1 MAASIRLKDMPL
13 VLVTNFLAKTNT
25 FMRGK
30 PAIGKSKSI
39 EEFVLEMQK
48 RVPHFVIGRFYAPT
62 MSPMDI
68 CASAP
73 LEGTNKLKMYAN
85 EALPNVYSTYERVGE
100 NGQIET
106 YSGADM
112 VGAVFFGEL
121 PNADPATVRLLQKYI
136 NGEDMSGAL
145 RKPDGVVVIADGN
158 RLEDKS
164 GVQQQGRA
172 FLSRFEQIET
182 FTDADDNMAYAAKNS
197 WHPNVQTF
205 FKDNPALID
214 NYDEVFEMQ
223 GAALQRS
230 GQQRNS
236 NGSNQQTEEGKLGI
250 WANMRAWERISNKEY
265 AADQMNH
272 KVTQAEV
279 AGNVGTAV
287 AAQYEAHRKI
297 FANMASFD
305 QIIAD
310 PDGVAL
316 PDKPDE
322 RYMLAMMVALRAKSE
337 QMGSVRVFGQ
347 RMPLEFQA
355 VILRTMS
362 TRKGFNLTATSDY
375 LMWIKNKELTAL
387 LNGR

>member
-13 VLVTNFLAKTNT
+13 VLVTNYLARTNT
-25 FMRGK
+25 YMRGK
-30 PAIGKSKSI
+30 PAIGKSSMI

-48 RVPHFVIGRFYAPT
+48 RIPHFVISRFYAPT

-68 CASAP
+68 TATAP
-73 LEGTNKLKMYAN
+73 EEGTKYLRQYAN
-85 EALPNVYSTYERVGE
+85 ESLPNVYSSYTRTLADGRTE
-100 NGQIET
+100 Q

-172 FLSRFEQIET
+172 FLSRFEQIEV
-182 FTDADDNMAYAAKNS
+182 FTDVDDNVAFAAKAA

-214 NYDEVFEMQ
+214 NYDEVFETADANLKR
-223 GAALQRS
+223 GDGKR
-230 GQQRNS
+230 
-236 NGSNQQTEEGKLGI
+236 NGSNTQTEEGKLGI
-250 WANMRAWERISNKEY
+250 WANMRAWERISRKEY
-265 AADQMNH
+265 AADSMGR
-272 KVTQAEV
+272 KVTQAEI

-287 AAQYEAHRKI
+287 AAQYEAHRRI
-297 FANMASFD
+297 FAGMASFE
-305 QIIAD
+305 QIMTD
-310 PDGVAL
+310 PEGVAL
-316 PDKPDE
+316 PAKADE
-322 RYMLAMMVALRAKSE
+322 QYMLSMLVALRAKSE
-337 QMGSVRVFGQ
+337 QMPAVRVFGQ

-362 TRKGFNLTATSDY
+362 SRKGFNLSATPDY
-375 LMWIKNKELTAL
+375 LQWIKDKSLTAL